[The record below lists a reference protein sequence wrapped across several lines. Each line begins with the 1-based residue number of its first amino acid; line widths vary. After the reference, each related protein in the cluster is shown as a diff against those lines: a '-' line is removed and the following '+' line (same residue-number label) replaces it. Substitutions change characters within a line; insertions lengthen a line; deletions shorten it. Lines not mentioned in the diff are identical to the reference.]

1 LTGFNWGVAILLGI
15 ILSATDPAAVIAEF
29 RRLGTPKDFNILVE
43 GESLFNDATTIVLT
57 KIIVVSLGTG
67 IAIQQM
73 IVDGALQ
80 LLMATV
86 GGIANGW
93 VFGRITYT
101 LLIRLRRDP
110 YIEITLTLLLAYG
123 SYLNAEY
130 LFHTSG
136 IISTAVAGLVLARE
150 RPLPIPHRVEQ
161 QLNSFWSFLTH
172 TATTLIFLIVGL
184 VIQPENLLQDLDIA
198 AIVII
203 AMLISRSLMIYG
215 LMPGAGR
222 LRSHSRKVRMAY
234 RHILNWGGLRGAVTL
249 ALAMGLSTLDGAEQL
264 LSVTLV
270 AVLFTIIV
278 QGLSISRLA
287 HYLELDIPDVS
298 DRIAGAESWLAAKKD
313 AMQQLEV
320 LEQTPFAQTGAPTT
334 YARAL
339 EQEMSSL
346 YRQLSHWRS
355 EEEGPVGEWKRYL
368 IRGLSLEI
376 SHIYRLFDQGFL
388 PTQSYIHLRR
398 SINEQVEALRHEY
411 QIPEFELLRQRPSF
425 LHRLLGKLSVTYS
438 AEDFAAQDYLTA
450 WARRLSSDYAIKT
463 LESLMELDNADPSV
477 KADVLK
483 IYAGWHE
490 LAKKQIN
497 TIEELFSD
505 IAKDQ
510 QRLLVHRL
518 SLATQIQNIEKQEKA
533 GLLSEDDAERMIQQL
548 SELLDKETVR

>member
-1 LTGFNWGVAILLGI
+1 MDNLFIAATLTLLAFLLIAALLKPAADRFHIPLPVLLVIAGMGLGLISSHWELPWSALTETSVFGELIMFILLPTLVFETASRLDTDQLLENHRAILYLSIPGLLISAGIITLILGTLTGFNWGVAILLGI

-355 EEEGPVGEWKRYL
+355 EEEGPV
-368 IRGLSLEI
+368 
-376 SHIYRLFDQGFL
+376 
-388 PTQSYIHLRR
+388 
-398 SINEQVEALRHEY
+398 
-411 QIPEFELLRQRPSF
+411 
-425 LHRLLGKLSVTYS
+425 
-438 AEDFAAQDYLTA
+438 
-450 WARRLSSDYAIKT
+450 
-463 LESLMELDNADPSV
+463 
-477 KADVLK
+477 
-483 IYAGWHE
+483 
-490 LAKKQIN
+490 
-497 TIEELFSD
+497 
-505 IAKDQ
+505 
-510 QRLLVHRL
+510 
-518 SLATQIQNIEKQEKA
+518 
-533 GLLSEDDAERMIQQL
+533 
-548 SELLDKETVR
+548 